1 MRRDPREWAFPD
13 SLRALLWWPPISFMI
28 GIVAPEAAVVA
39 IIVAGFVLALAG
51 VLVQTLSTR
60 MRRRL
65 TAQLPR
71 TAEPAELDIA
81 A

>member
-28 GIVAPEAAVVA
+28 GIVAPDAAVVA

-51 VLVQTLSTR
+51 VLVQTVGARL
-60 MRRRL
+60 RRRPA
-65 TAQLPR
+65 AQLPR
-71 TAEPAELDIA
+71 ASEPTELDVA